1 MSDDGVINALTAKL
15 VVLEAIQHS
24 LLVEQLMETDSPI
37 ANMRDYA
44 QRIEHSLVSAI
55 PGMAQ
60 AVPGMLIEAEIAEQF
75 AKIEKWLRQA
85 GAQ

>member
-1 MSDDGVINALTAKL
+1 
-15 VVLEAIQHS
+15 
-24 LLVEQLMETDSPI
+24 
-37 ANMRDYA
+37 MRDYA
-44 QRIEHSLVSAI
+44 QRIERSLTSAI

-60 AVPGMLIEAEIAEQF
+60 ARPGMLIEAEIAEQF

>member
-1 MSDDGVINALTAKL
+1 
-15 VVLEAIQHS
+15 
-24 LLVEQLMETDSPI
+24 
-37 ANMRDYA
+37 MRNYA
-44 QRIEHSLVSAI
+44 QRIEKALTSAI

-60 AVPGMLIEAEIAEQF
+60 ARPGMLIEAEVAEQF